1 MTTPDIQHPIKKRR
15 SSSLTMVI
23 LAVNIIPL
31 LIMGF
36 GIFYLDKYKQNLIES
51 AYVHLEEKSQMIS
64 VLMAEDTN
72 AIERFR
78 SFWPEGKS
86 LYYINSKGEILESI
100 GSFWENSNSEREAS
114 GEVLNFTETFAA
126 IFLYLNP
133 LRTSLAP
140 FPLDGSDNP
149 LIKLPELQ
157 SALNGV
163 SVLSAWSFNDTFV
176 LTSTAP
182 VRHSDGTTGAILIIM
197 AGDEITEAIDE
208 VRKDIIQAFII
219 VIILT
224 FLLSVYLS
232 SFIALPLKRLG
243 RAAED
248 IRRGKRDLTDLP
260 DMSNR
265 KDEIGELSI
274 ILRQMTVA
282 LDTRI
287 DAIQNFAADVAHE
300 IKNPITSIRSAIET
314 ALTVNEEEKRN
325 GLLRIMEQDV
335 HRLDRLI
342 TDISKHSRLDSELA
356 RDSYQVIDI
365 KSLLK
370 DIAAFWRKPIDRH
383 NPDES
388 SSSYEVIEV
397 ILPEEDCY
405 VLGKGDSLGQVFQN
419 LIANALSFHT
429 KNTPVRIKLLQ
440 SDDEIIISVE
450 DEGPGI
456 PEGQLTKIFDRFYS
470 DRPEDHDITQ
480 NSGLGLSIAKQII
493 EAHDGK
499 IIAENIKSKEG
510 GKIKG
515 ARFNVTLKA
524 YDV

>member
-1 MTTPDIQHPIKKRR
+1 
-15 SSSLTMVI
+15 MVI

-36 GIFYLDKYKQNLIES
+36 GIFYLDKYKQNLIEA
-51 AYVHLEEKSQMIS
+51 AYVHLEEKSRIIS
-64 VLMAEDTN
+64 VLIEEDEEV
-72 AIERFR
+72 IERFR

-86 LYYINSKGEILESI
+86 LYYINSQGEIIENI
-100 GSFWENSNSEREAS
+100 GTFWENPDIEQAQS
-114 GEVLNFTETFAA
+114 EVLNFTETFAA
-126 IFLYLNP
+126 LFLYLNP

-140 FPLDGSDNP
+140 FPVDESDKP
-149 LIKLPELQ
+149 FIKLPELQ
-157 SALNGV
+157 TALKGI
-163 SVLSAWSFNDTFV
+163 SGLSAWSFNDTFV

-182 VRHSDGTTGAILIIM
+182 VRHSDGKTEAILLVM

-265 KDEIGELSI
+265 KDEIGELST

-314 ALTVNEEEKRN
+314 ALTVNDEEKRN

-356 RDSYQVIDI
+356 RDTYQVIDI
-365 KSLLK
+365 KSLLQ
-370 DIAAFWRKPIDRH
+370 DIAVFWRKPIDRH
-383 NPDES
+383 NPDGS
-388 SSSYEVIEV
+388 NSDYGIIEV
-397 ILPEEDCY
+397 IFPEEDCY

-419 LIANALSFHT
+419 LIANALSFHV
-429 KNTPVRIKLLQ
+429 KNTPVLIKLSQ
-440 SDDEIIISVE
+440 NDDDVTISVE

-470 DRPEDHDITQ
+470 DRPEDHDVTQ

-493 EAHDGK
+493 EAHGGS
-499 IIAENIKSKEG
+499 IVAENIKSKDG
-510 GKIKG
+510 QKVKG
-515 ARFNVTLKA
+515 ARFSVTLKA